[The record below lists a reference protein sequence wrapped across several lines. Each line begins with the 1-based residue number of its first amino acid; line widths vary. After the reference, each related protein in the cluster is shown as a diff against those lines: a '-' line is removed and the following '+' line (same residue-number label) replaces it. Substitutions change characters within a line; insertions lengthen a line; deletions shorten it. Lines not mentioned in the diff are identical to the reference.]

1 MADGVDED
9 DEDEDGGDEE
19 AAALPAGGLGQ
30 LAGLAPDGRV
40 DQAVEHDDRAE
51 GDDVN
56 HHRDSRRNLRV
67 QIGFLLLLLQN
78 TVFDTSLTQYYLH
91 STGEV
96 QSISKSYTRLL
107 EFVLVEFC
115 D

>member
-56 HHRDSRRNLRV
+56 HHRDSRGNLRV
-67 QIGFLLLLLQN
+67 QI
-78 TVFDTSLTQYYLH
+78 VFYYLH